1 MGKKRCTAA
10 HRAAVSVAEATTAGP
25 VASVPT
31 GPLVS
36 PSVSAPNSCLHSS
49 ESVRTC
55 EALRESPLQAARKR
69 ATRLRSS
76 GAADAARARASAA
89 TTAQP
94 ASRGAQRSHAH
105 GRRTA
110 WLCMHRARRRRRP
123 AVRCRQPRRERPKH
137 ELHRI
142 VQRATTGLCSCCWL
156 GSVDAFVTPYVS
168 ASADYALSVEQ

>member
-110 WLCMHRARRRRRP
+110 WLCMHRARRRRATAATSTHRRRP
-123 AVRCRQPRRERPKH
+123 AVRCRRPRRERAKH
-137 ELHRI
+137 ELHR
-142 VQRATTGLCSCCWL
+142 RCFGGW
-156 GSVDAFVTPYVS
+156 GSIDSDTCFA
-168 ASADYALSVEQ
+168 